1 MVLGVYFPLAPKY
14 REISVRIC
22 MREIFLSYRPS
33 ISCLGLSR
41 GWHVNAS
48 LVSNPVSTG
57 DGACLL
63 TGPSTS
69 PENSLPSVK
78 NRPLPD
84 KDAVTS
90 PETARGEDDLY
101 DDPLEKVPD
110 KKVGPKKPP
119 PPRKKKPPE
128 LLFPFVSMS
137 PAMGKSTRA
146 SLCLVHVMVH
156 GGTEVLGYHFPVTH
170 ARLFFWGG
178 VSHSVLVPCCVRVQ
192 DVSIVRQLLET
203 FVVASREARSLL
215 LPEVTQSDAM
225 FAWKAEDAP
234 RLFDPPG
241 NGTPRYLEETW
252 VGVCIS

>member
-1 MVLGVYFPLAPKY
+1 
-14 REISVRIC
+14 

-156 GGTEVLGYHFPVTH
+156 GGTEALGYHLPVTH
-170 ARLFFWGG
+170 ARLFFGGG
-178 VSHSVLVPCCVRVQ
+178 VSFRPCPVLCSCSRCVHCEAASGNVRRGLSGGEVPPPAGSYPIRCDVCLESRRCSQAVR
-192 DVSIVRQLLET
+192 S
-203 FVVASREARSLL
+203 SR
-215 LPEVTQSDAM
+215 
-225 FAWKAEDAP
+225 
-234 RLFDPPG
+234 
-241 NGTPRYLEETW
+241 
-252 VGVCIS
+252 